1 MSDDARPDQPSPGRS
16 DLDRSNSDRPDLERQ
31 EKSNDD
37 PDDEVAKGPSLTL
50 LYSLIALALAAAIA
64 LAALIVRPFYLRH

>member
-1 MSDDARPDQPSPGRS
+1 MSDDARPEFEQHDTSKDEPGNEPAS
-16 DLDRSNSDRPDLERQ
+16 
-31 EKSNDD
+31 
-37 PDDEVAKGPSLTL
+37 GPSLTL

>member
-1 MSDDARPDQPSPGRS
+1 MSDD
-16 DLDRSNSDRPDLERQ
+16 LRPDL
-31 EKSNDD
+31 KNDD
-37 PDDEVAKGPSLTL
+37 ISKDEPASGPSLTL